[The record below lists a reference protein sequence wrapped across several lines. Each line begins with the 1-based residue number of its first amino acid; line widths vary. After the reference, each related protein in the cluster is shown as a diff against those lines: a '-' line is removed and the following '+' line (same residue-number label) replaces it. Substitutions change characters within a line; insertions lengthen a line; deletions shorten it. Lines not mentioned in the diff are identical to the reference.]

1 MARTATR
8 KKKPKRAQSSSTR
21 IGRPSKCTPAVMTAI
36 ANRIR
41 KGMGRETA
49 ARQAGIGVATFH
61 EWMARGRAG
70 DKPYAD
76 FVRRIEGASDELQD
90 EVTTALTD
98 ALRDLDKADLRTR
111 TAMWLAERLWPDVY
125 GRRSEVRTTGPDGGP
140 VQVQAAVTVQPVI
153 TADVAAGLDA
163 DQLAALARELMAS
176 KEGA

>member
-8 KKKPKRAQSSSTR
+8 AKKPKRRQSSSTR
-21 IGRPSKCTPAVMTAI
+21 IGRPSKCTPKLVAAI
-36 ANRIR
+36 ADRIR

-70 DKPYAD
+70 DQPYAD
-76 FVRRIEGASDELQD
+76 FVRRIEGASDELQE
-90 EVTTALTD
+90 EVSGALTD
-98 ALRDLDKADLRTR
+98 ALRDVDKADLRTR

-140 VQVQAAVTVQPVI
+140 VQVEAKVAVAPLI
-153 TADVAAGLDA
+153 TADVAAGLSPE
-163 DQLAALARELMAS
+163 QLAELAREFMAGR
-176 KEGA
+176 KG